1 MLQLPEWPSVYQL
14 LLSQALSQAHAAV
27 EEAAAQ
33 AALARVLAIPRADR
47 PPAISNAVA
56 WADVDAQLPKAEK
69 TILQQHHQRE
79 TVLRAEFD
87 MLPKEGLSKKRFN
100 VAKQEFNAQ
109 MRKLED
115 EPGVRAALR
124 HRCDRYEAA
133 RELYLKTTRAEEKAE
148 QDARNRML
156 TQKMNEERAAAAAAA
171 GHVAETDPGVH
182 YK

>member
-1 MLQLPEWPSVYQL
+1 
-14 LLSQALSQAHAAV
+14 
-27 EEAAAQ
+27 
-33 AALARVLAIPRADR
+33 
-47 PPAISNAVA
+47 
-56 WADVDAQLPKAEK
+56 
-69 TILQQHHQRE
+69 
-79 TVLRAEFD
+79 
-87 MLPKEGLSKKRFN
+87 
-100 VAKQEFNAQ
+100 

-156 TQKMNEERAAAAAAA
+156 TQKMNEERAAAAVAA
-171 GHVAETDPGVH
+171 GHVAETDPDVH